1 MKRRFDLESMHTIAM
16 IAVFG
21 TMFLMAVVTLGLM
34 FYLEFSSAKLEL
46 ELKAQALKK
55 DPLTSIQANPPA
67 ERKEGSCAAN

>member
-1 MKRRFDLESMHTIAM
+1 MKRRFDLESMNTIAM

-21 TMFLMAVVTLGLM
+21 TMFLMVVVTLGLM

-46 ELKAQALKK
+46 ELKAQALK
-55 DPLTSIQANPPA
+55 DPPTSIQANPPA